1 MSCRNRA
8 CFDGVKHIFKED
20 PREGGALHAQMLTH
34 TNEVSPQILGNVCET
49 QNVSC
54 FSSVLQI
61 SHKKFP
67 SWSTLTRNIQKR
79 TFWEMSFSLAKLIHY
94 KATAIP

>member
-1 MSCRNRA
+1 MSCRNWA
-8 CFDGVKHIFKED
+8 CFDGVKHIFLAHESKKFKEY
-20 PREGGALHAQMLTH
+20 PREGGALQAQMLTH

-54 FSSVLQI
+54 FTSVLQI

-67 SWSTLTRNIQKR
+67 LWSTLTRNIQKR
-79 TFWEMSFSLAKLIHY
+79 TFWEM
-94 KATAIP
+94 